1 MVAFVSSVGAK
12 GFAVENRNKIGI
24 HSTQFLGTRLSPL
37 QLSCSQKSREKKLL
51 KLVCISWGV
60 KGGAEKFADSLVET
74 ARSIASPGRG
84 ILAVDESTKTIGK
97 RLASIGVEN
106 TEENRQ
112 AYRELLFTC
121 NGLGQYISGAILFEE
136 TLFQN
141 TRDNRPFVDCLRE
154 VGVIPGIKVD
164 KGLSPLP
171 GGESIETWC
180 TGLDGLSERAAT
192 YYKQGARFAKWRAV
206 LQISPTTPTELCI
219 QENARGLARYAKT
232 VQDQGLV
239 PIIEPEILMDGDHDI
254 GRTAQVQEHVLA
266 AVYKECDSNGVLLE
280 GSLLKPNMTVPGTD
294 CKQQVTAEDIARHT
308 IRTMERHVPS
318 AVPGIMFLSGGMS
331 EEEASIYL
339 NVMNKMQRKGPWSM
353 SFSYGRALQQS
364 CLKTWKGQ
372 QSNVK
377 AAQEALL
384 ARARAN
390 SKASLGQYVAGSEP
404 TLDKTGT
411 FEKAYVY

>member
-1 MVAFVSSVGAK
+1 MTVAFVGSTNFSANLFGSK
-12 GFAVENRNKIGI
+12 NKHGLQ
-24 HSTQFLGTRLSPL
+24 SKSFLGVSVSSEHPISRVQFTPAGG
-37 QLSCSQKSREKKLL
+37 KSRI
-51 KLVCISWGV
+51 VCLSWGV
-60 KGGAEKFADSLVET
+60 KGGVEKFADSLIET
-74 ARSIASPGRG
+74 ARSIASPGKG

-121 NGLGQYISGAILFEE
+121 EGLGQYISGAILFEE
-136 TLFQN
+136 TLYQN
-141 TRDNRPFVDCLRE
+141 ARN
-154 VGVIPGIKVD
+154 D

-171 GGESIETWC
+171 GGEAIETWC
-180 TGLDGLSERAAT
+180 TGLDGLSERAAA

-206 LQISPTTPTELCI
+206 LQISPETPTELCV

-232 VQDQGLV
+232 VQEQGLV

-254 GRTAQVQEHVLA
+254 ERTAQVQEHVLA
-266 AVYKECDSNGVLLE
+266 TVYKECDSNGVLLE
-280 GSLLKPNMTVPGTD
+280 GSLLKPNMTVPGAD
-294 CKQQVTAEDIARHT
+294 CKRQ
-308 IRTMERHVPS
+308 
-318 AVPGIMFLSGGMS
+318 FLLP
-331 EEEASIYL
+331 YL
-339 NVMNKMQRKGPWSM
+339 ELCSFPVIQRRGPWSL

-364 CLKTWKGQ
+364 CLKSWKGKQ
-372 QSNVK
+372 ENVK

-390 SKASLGQYVAGSEP
+390 SKANLGKYVPGSEP

>member
-1 MVAFVSSVGAK
+1 MPPAFV
-12 GFAVENRNKIGI
+12 GFANFSGNLLVSK
-24 HSTQFLGTRLSPL
+24 SKQSLQSKSFLGVSVSSEHPISRGQFTPAGG
-37 QLSCSQKSREKKLL
+37 KSRI
-51 KLVCISWGV
+51 VCLSWGV
-60 KGGAEKFADSLVET
+60 KGGVEKFADSLVET
-74 ARSIASPGRG
+74 ARSIASPGKG

-121 NGLGQYISGAILFEE
+121 EGLGQYISGAILFEE
-136 TLFQN
+136 TLYQN
-141 TRDNRPFVDCLRE
+141 ARNGKSFVDCLRG

-171 GGESIETWC
+171 GGEAIETWC
-180 TGLDGLSERAAT
+180 TGLDGLSERAAA

-206 LQISPTTPTELCI
+206 LQISPETPTELCV

-232 VQDQGLV
+232 VQEQGLV

-254 GRTAQVQEHVLA
+254 ERTAQVQEHVLA
-266 AVYKECDSNGVLLE
+266 TVYKECDSNGVLLE
-280 GSLLKPNMTVPGTD
+280 GSLLKPNMTVPGAD
-294 CKQQVTAEDIARHT
+294 CKRQ
-308 IRTMERHVPS
+308 
-318 AVPGIMFLSGGMS
+318 FLLQ
-331 EEEASIYL
+331 YL
-339 NVMNKMQRKGPWSM
+339 ELCSFPVIQRRGPWSL

-364 CLKTWKGQ
+364 CLKSWKGKQ
-372 QSNVK
+372 ENVK

-390 SKASLGQYVAGSEP
+390 SKANLGKYVPGSEP